1 MSASGREHTRFQT
14 APGELWTQPPV
25 GLMDGRPSTLTSSP
39 SSHVLRSRET
49 LATATGAIAVL
60 LWAALALLASGTTRL
75 PPFQVTGI
83 AFTIA
88 FLLALGKWLVR
99 GEAPLAHF
107 RQPAAAW
114 AVGVGG
120 LFGYHFLYFLAM
132 QHAPAVEVSLIA
144 YLWPLLIVVLAAF
157 LPGERLGWW
166 HVAGA
171 ALGLLGTFVLVTG
184 GGSFAPR
191 LEYAP
196 GYALALL
203 CALTWSSYSVLSRR
217 LAAVPTDAVGAF
229 CLATAA
235 LALLCHFTLES
246 WVEPSPGEWASLVA
260 LGLGPV
266 GLAFFAWDV
275 GVKRGNIKALGGL
288 SYATP
293 LLSTLLLVAAG
304 RTAATAAVATA
315 CLLIVGGAV
324 LSARELWDGAVK
336 ARS

>member
-1 MSASGREHTRFQT
+1 MDEKPDPAAAR
-14 APGELWTQPPV
+14 PPI
-25 GLMDGRPSTLTSSP
+25 LTRPS
-39 SSHVLRSRET
+39 ET
-49 LATATGAIAVL
+49 LATATGAVAVL
-60 LWAALALLASGTTRL
+60 LWAALALLATGTTRL
-75 PPFQVTGI
+75 PPFEITAI
-83 AFTIA
+83 AFAIA
-88 FLLALGKWLVR
+88 FLLALGKWLVNR
-99 GEAPLAHF
+99 EAPLAHF

-157 LPGERLGWW
+157 LPGERLSWW

-171 ALGLLGTFVLVTG
+171 LMGLLGTVVLVTG
-184 GGSFAPR
+184 GGAVALR
-191 LEYAP
+191 VEHAL
-196 GYALALL
+196 GYALALG
-203 CALTWSSYSVLSRR
+203 CAFTWSSYSVLSRR

-229 CLATAA
+229 CLATAM
-235 LALLCHFTLES
+235 LALIAHLALET
-246 WVEPSPGEWASLVA
+246 WIRPTPAEWAALLA

-293 LLSTLLLVAAG
+293 LLSTLLLVATG
-304 RTAATAAVATA
+304 RAAPSFAIALA
-315 CLLIVGGAV
+315 CLLIVSGAV
-324 LSARELWDGAVK
+324 LSARELWGNF
-336 ARS
+336 RR

>member
-1 MSASGREHTRFQT
+1 
-14 APGELWTQPPV
+14 
-25 GLMDGRPSTLTSSP
+25 LT
-39 SSHVLRSRET
+39 RSRET
-49 LATATGAIAVL
+49 LATAIGAVAVL

-75 PPFQVTGI
+75 PPFEVTAI
-83 AFTIA
+83 AFAIA
-88 FLLALGKWLVR
+88 FLLALAKWLLNR
-99 GEAPLAHF
+99 EAPLGHF
-107 RQPAAAW
+107 RQPGAAW

-171 ALGLLGTFVLVTG
+171 LMGLVGTVALVTG
-184 GGSFAPR
+184 GGAVALR
-191 LEYAP
+191 VEYAL
-196 GYALALL
+196 GYALALG
-203 CALTWSSYSVLSRR
+203 CAFTWSSYSVLSRR

-235 LALLCHFTLES
+235 LALLCHFALER
-246 WVEPSPGEWASLVA
+246 WVAPTPGEWAALLA

-266 GLAFFAWDV
+266 GLAFFAWDI

-293 LLSTLLLVAAG
+293 LLSTLLLVATG
-304 RTAATAAVATA
+304 RAAPSLTIALA

-324 LSARELWDGAVK
+324 LSARELWGNIG
-336 ARS
+336 R

>member
-1 MSASGREHTRFQT
+1 
-14 APGELWTQPPV
+14 
-25 GLMDGRPSTLTSSP
+25 LT
-39 SSHVLRSRET
+39 RSRET
-49 LATATGAIAVL
+49 LATVTGAVAVL

-75 PPFQVTGI
+75 PPFEVTAI
-83 AFTIA
+83 AFAIA
-88 FLLALGKWLVR
+88 FLLALAKWRLNR
-99 GEAPLAHF
+99 EAPLGHF
-107 RQPAAAW
+107 RQPGAAW

-171 ALGLLGTFVLVTG
+171 LMGLVGTVALVTG
-184 GGSFAPR
+184 GGAVALR
-191 LEYAP
+191 VEYAL
-196 GYALALL
+196 GYALALG
-203 CALTWSSYSVLSRR
+203 CAFTWSSYSVLSRR

-235 LALLCHFTLES
+235 LALLCHLALER
-246 WVEPSPGEWASLVA
+246 WVAPTPGEWAALLA

-266 GLAFFAWDV
+266 GLAFFAWDI

-293 LLSTLLLVAAG
+293 LLSTLLLVATG
-304 RTAATAAVATA
+304 RAAPNLTIALA
-315 CLLIVGGAV
+315 CCLIVGGAV
-324 LSARELWDGAVK
+324 LSARELWGNIG
-336 ARS
+336 R